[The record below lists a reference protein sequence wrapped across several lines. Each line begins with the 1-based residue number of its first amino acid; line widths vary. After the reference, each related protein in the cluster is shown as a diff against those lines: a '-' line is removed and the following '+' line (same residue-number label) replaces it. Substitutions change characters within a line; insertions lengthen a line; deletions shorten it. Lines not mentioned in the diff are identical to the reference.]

1 LDRNKARRRPVH
13 SDWIIRPEG
22 VIPPFAPPP
31 DTGRVRVAYHLRN
44 NAWVYEPLERDR
56 VPGRAIGA
64 NGSGDWAYDPDF
76 AGGTY
81 RDEAPGGGIVT
92 PGAGSAGY
100 GHGQRPLEGGLL
112 GAEIQDTV
120 KQAVV
125 LAGEAKAREDEGL
138 LMMESRR
145 ETKFPNVVIEQAKL
159 YTS

>member
-13 SDWIIRPEG
+13 SDWNIRPEG

-100 GHGQRPLEGGLL
+100 GHGQRPLEGRRSGS
-112 GAEIQDTV
+112 GNPGHSE
-120 KQAVV
+120 
-125 LAGEAKAREDEGL
+125 AGSGVGGGSESMRRRRPSDDGKSAGDKA
-138 LMMESRR
+138 SKRR
-145 ETKFPNVVIEQAKL
+145 H
-159 YTS
+159 

>member
-1 LDRNKARRRPVH
+1 
-13 SDWIIRPEG
+13 
-22 VIPPFAPPP
+22 
-31 DTGRVRVAYHLRN
+31 VRVAYHLRN

-100 GHGQRPLEGGLL
+100 GHGQRPLEGRPSGSGNPGHSEAGSGAGLAIFRTNRFL
-112 GAEIQDTV
+112 PIRSRGLER
-120 KQAVV
+120 AV
-125 LAGEAKAREDEGL
+125 
-138 LMMESRR
+138 MERS
-145 ETKFPNVVIEQAKL
+145 NH
-159 YTS
+159 S